1 MMTDC
6 SLSFEISV
14 LLLIP
19 SNFIRVLTS
28 VSVTGRLFAQ
38 SRSQSFVIL
47 TNEKD
52 SRGGK
57 QADRNRIVVDKLPSR
72 LPYFVDT
79 LLQFLGEKI

>member
-19 SNFIRVLTS
+19 SNFIRVLIS

-38 SRSQSFVIL
+38 S
-47 TNEKD
+47 NEKD

-79 LLQFLGEKI
+79 LLQFLDEKI